1 MIDVRELFDQ
11 SKLLDFWPTSR
22 QTAEERVLA
31 TTRFILYAV
40 VIVYLIRRD
49 ARVVALGVLV
59 LAALYGLYSAN
70 MIPDGTRVTSTGPKI
85 ISGLRMPTRDNPM
98 ANYLLGD
105 DPSYN
110 VQAPWYPSMKQ
121 EVRQQW
127 KDIHPFERKRDA
139 ERNFYTTAASTWPN
153 DQAAFAYSAFGAP
166 FSPMCRDD
174 PASCNPDG
182 PYARGPETV
191 QLRGGAG
198 GGHGGPG
205 GGNS

>member
-1 MIDVRELFDQ
+1 MIDLRDIFAKD
-11 SKLLDFWPTSR
+11 KLLDFWPTAR

-40 VIVYLIRRD
+40 VLVYLIRRD
-49 ARVVALGVLV
+49 ARVVALGALV
-59 LAALYGLYSAN
+59 LAALYVLYTMN
-70 MIPDGTRVTSTGPKI
+70 MIPDGKRTVTTGPKV

-105 DPSYN
+105 DPSAN
-110 VQAPWYPSMKQ
+110 LQAPWYPTMKQ
-121 EVRQQW
+121 EVQQEW
-127 KDIHPFERKRDA
+127 ASIHPFERKRDA

-153 DQAAFAYSAFGAP
+153 DQAAFTNAAFGKP

-182 PYARGPETV
+182 PYARGPEPI
-191 QLRGGAG
+191 QLRGGNAR
-198 GGHGGPG
+198 
-205 GGNS
+205 